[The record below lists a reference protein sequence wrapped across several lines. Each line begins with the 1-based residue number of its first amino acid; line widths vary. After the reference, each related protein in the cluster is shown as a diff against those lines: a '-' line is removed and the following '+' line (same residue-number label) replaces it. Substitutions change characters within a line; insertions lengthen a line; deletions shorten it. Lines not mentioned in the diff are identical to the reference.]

1 MKLKKGFALHDVC
14 GEKVL
19 IAEGIENINFSKMI
33 NLNPS
38 AAFLWEE
45 ASKGEFTA
53 ESLAELL
60 TKEYEVEYVQALCD
74 TTVLVEQ
81 WKEHGL
87 IEC

>member
-1 MKLKKGFALHDVC
+1 MKLKEGFELHDVC

-60 TKEYEVEYVQALCD
+60 TQEYEVDYVQALCD

-87 IEC
+87 VEC

>member
-1 MKLKKGFALHDVC
+1 MKLKEGFALHDVC

-60 TKEYEVEYVQALCD
+60 TNEYEVEYVQALCD

>member
-1 MKLKKGFALHDVC
+1 MKLKEGFELHDVC

-60 TKEYEVEYVQALCD
+60 TQEYEVDYVQALCD

-81 WKEHGL
+81 WREHGL
-87 IEC
+87 VEC

>member
-14 GEKVL
+14 GEKVI

-45 ASKGEFTA
+45 ASKGEFTP
-53 ESLAELL
+53 ESLADLL

>member
-1 MKLKKGFALHDVC
+1 MKLKEGFELHDVC

-60 TKEYEVEYVQALCD
+60 TQEYEVDYVQALCD

>member
-45 ASKGEFTA
+45 ASKGEFTP

-60 TKEYEVEYVQALCD
+60 TKEYEVEYAQALCD

>member
-1 MKLKKGFALHDVC
+1 MRLKKGFALHDVC

-19 IAEGIENINFSKMI
+19 IAEGIENVNFSKMI

-38 AAFLWEE
+38 AALLWSAAE
-45 ASKGEFTA
+45 KGEFTP
-53 ESLAELL
+53 ESLADVLVQ
-60 TKEYEVEYVQALCD
+60 EYEVDAVQALCD

-87 IEC
+87 IDG

>member
-19 IAEGIENINFSKMI
+19 IAEGIENVNFSKMI
-33 NLNPS
+33 NLNPT

-45 ASKGEFTA
+45 AEKGDFTV
-53 ESLAELL
+53 ESLAESL
-60 TKEYEVEYVQALCD
+60 TKEYEVTYSQALSD
-74 TTVLVEQ
+74 TTTLIEQ
-81 WKEHGL
+81 WKANEL

>member
-1 MKLKKGFALHDVC
+1 MKLKEGFALHDVC